1 MRPELFAAIYHCNK
15 GFALRLSAK
24 APFLHFPCR
33 TQAGCRLLRSLGEA
47 PAPAVA
53 AAGDDAHVALAFGAC
68 AANLLGITD
77 ERARDLE
84 PIALVKL
91 RRRLDAAAEDS
102 EPAPAGSDAPAS
114 PRTSEAAAPSG
125 ASTVSAITPA
135 SFTNNTSTRM
145 IPPFEKPSAA
155 VSEGLRSRV
164 KSLTIQDCRA
174 VCTKRTPTVRKQDDK
189 NQKNAIQENKRNI
202 MALIQNKRA
211 RHDYAIEEKFEAG
224 IVLQGWEVKSVRASR
239 AQINLAHIYVRDGE
253 LFLCNAHMTPADQAC
268 THVTLESNERE
279 SSSCTA
285 ARS

>member
-77 ERARDLE
+77 ERAR
-84 PIALVKL
+84 
-91 RRRLDAAAEDS
+91 
-102 EPAPAGSDAPAS
+102 
-114 PRTSEAAAPSG
+114 
-125 ASTVSAITPA
+125 
-135 SFTNNTSTRM
+135 
-145 IPPFEKPSAA
+145 
-155 VSEGLRSRV
+155 
-164 KSLTIQDCRA
+164 
-174 VCTKRTPTVRKQDDK
+174 
-189 NQKNAIQENKRNI
+189 
-202 MALIQNKRA
+202 
-211 RHDYAIEEKFEAG
+211 HDYAIEEKFEAG

-268 THVTLESNERE
+268 THVTLESNRTRKLLMHRREIMKLIGKTERAGY
-279 SSSCTA
+279 TLVPLDLHFTRGRVKVTVA
-285 ARS
+285 LARGMREYEKRADQSKKDWKREQERIMKKDAHGRHVLE